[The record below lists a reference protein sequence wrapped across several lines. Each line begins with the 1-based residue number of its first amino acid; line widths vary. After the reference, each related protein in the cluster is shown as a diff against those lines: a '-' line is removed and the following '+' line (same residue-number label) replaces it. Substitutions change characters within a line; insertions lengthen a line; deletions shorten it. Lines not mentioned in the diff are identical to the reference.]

1 MDDDAREARIA
12 RNESRFREINEQLEA
27 DLRRLPGDPEMVW
40 FVCECGNRACAEL
53 VQMTFE
59 EYARVRSD
67 SHTFAVVP
75 GHELPDA
82 EEVVQRNERFHVVA
96 KVERTE
102 RIVETTDPRQ

>member
-27 DLRRLPGDPEMVW
+27 DLRRLPGDPEMVS
-40 FVCECGNRACAEL
+40 FVCECGNRACADL

-59 EYARVRSD
+59 EYEGVRSD
-67 SHTFAVVP
+67 SQTFVVVP
-75 GHELPDA
+75 GHGMPEV
-82 EEVVQRNERFHVVA
+82 EEVTQRGERFHVVA
-96 KVERTE
+96 KVERTQ

>member
-27 DLRRLPGDPEMVW
+27 DLRRLPGDPEMVS

-59 EYARVRSD
+59 EYEGVRRD
-67 SHTFAVVP
+67 AHTFTVVP
-75 GHELPDA
+75 GHEILEA
-82 EEVVQRNERFHVVA
+82 EEVVQRTERFHVVA

>member
-1 MDDDAREARIA
+1 MGDDAREAQIA

-27 DLRRLPGDPEMVW
+27 DLRRLPGDPEMVS

-53 VQMTFE
+53 VRMTFD
-59 EYARVRSD
+59 EYEGVRSD

-75 GHELPDA
+75 GHEIP
-82 EEVVQRNERFHVVA
+82 EVEGVVRRTARFHVVA

>member
-27 DLRRLPGDPEMVW
+27 DLRRLPGDPEMVS
-40 FVCECGNRACAEL
+40 FVCECGNRACADL

-59 EYARVRSD
+59 EYEGVRSD
-67 SHTFAVVP
+67 SQTFVVVP
-75 GHELPDA
+75 GHEMPEV
-82 EEVVQRNERFHVVA
+82 EEVTERGERFHVVA
-96 KVERTE
+96 KVERTQ

>member
-27 DLRRLPGDPEMVW
+27 DLRRLPGDPEMVS

-59 EYARVRSD
+59 EYERVRRD

-96 KVERTE
+96 KVERTQ
-102 RIVETTDPRQ
+102 RIVETTDPRP